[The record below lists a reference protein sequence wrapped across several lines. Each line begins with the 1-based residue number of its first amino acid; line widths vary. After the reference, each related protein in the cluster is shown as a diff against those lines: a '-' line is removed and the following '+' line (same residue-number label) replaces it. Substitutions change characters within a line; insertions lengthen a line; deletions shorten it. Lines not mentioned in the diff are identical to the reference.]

1 MHFSESTQQLT
12 DGQNTFA
19 VTLIEAE
26 QPAGVVVFAAGRGGS
41 PLRHLGVLQAL
52 AGQGYTVVAPHFDM
66 LPPVAPTK
74 QDLDTRIRR
83 LHLAMQQYVPAGL
96 RIMCMGHSLGC
107 VALLVL
113 AGAKARTRAGEEV
126 ASGMPLNF
134 DGLVLLAPAVDFFM
148 HPEASLDVDA
158 RIYLRTGTQD
168 NVVPPER
175 VKVFAQKLPDPAKVV
190 FYTDE
195 DAGHFSYMDQ
205 LPSQVEDCQP
215 YRQTFLSVLAEDV
228 GMFLA
233 SAVTKG

>member
-1 MHFSESTQQLT
+1 MHFFESTQQLT
-12 DGQNTFA
+12 DGQNTFT

-66 LPPVAPTK
+66 LPAVAPTNH
-74 QDLDTRIRR
+74 DLDTRIGR
-83 LHLAMQQYVPAGL
+83 LHLAMQRCVPAGL
-96 RIMCMGHSLGC
+96 PVMGMGHSLGC

-113 AGAKARTRAGEEV
+113 AGAKARTRAGDEV
-126 ASGMPLNF
+126 AFATTWKF
-134 DGLVLLAPAVDFFM
+134 DGLILLAPAVDFFM
-148 HPEASLDVDA
+148 NPDASLNVDA
-158 RIYLRTGTQD
+158 QIYLRTGKQD
-168 NVVPPER
+168 NVVSPDRIR
-175 VKVFAQKLPDPAKVV
+175 VFVQKLPDPTKVD

-205 LPSQVEDCQP
+205 LPLQVEDCQP
-215 YRQTFLSVLAEDV
+215 YRQTFLSVLPEDV